1 MRRTSFVNLTHQG
14 AISSQAFGIISKMM
28 YSILSFPCSIKANS
42 RFHSVDVH
50 NCIMSLC
57 IGNSYAESG
66 LKKLAIES
74 GNRSPTGSWLRK
86 CIRKISQK
94 TMLLKLHHSLDRTI
108 SKLREMGVFEQPVI
122 VAIDKHLIPR
132 YNKSTNPFLINS
144 KSKNSTNLFEAYCT
158 MQCVLKRIRAQLGC
172 YPPYN
177 NKSNAD
183 FVRKLLSDGINNGIK
198 ISLVLVDREFF
209 TAGVISVI
217 KRMNLKFLMPAK
229 KTPGIKKAIEIM
241 RN

>member
-1 MRRTSFVNLTHQG
+1 M
-14 AISSQAFGIISKMM
+14 
-28 YSILSFPCSIKANS
+28 LSFPCSTKANS

-86 CIRKISQK
+86 GIEKISQK
-94 TMLLKLHHSLDRTI
+94 TMLLKLHQSLDSTI
-108 SKLREMGVFEQPVI
+108 SKLRERGGVFEQPVI

-144 KSKNSTNLFEAYCT
+144 KSKSSTNLFEAYYT
-158 MQCVLKRIRAQLGC
+158 MQCVL
-172 YPPYN
+172 
-177 NKSNAD
+177 
-183 FVRKLLSDGINNGIK
+183 
-198 ISLVLVDREFF
+198 
-209 TAGVISVI
+209 
-217 KRMNLKFLMPAK
+217 
-229 KTPGIKKAIEIM
+229 
-241 RN
+241 